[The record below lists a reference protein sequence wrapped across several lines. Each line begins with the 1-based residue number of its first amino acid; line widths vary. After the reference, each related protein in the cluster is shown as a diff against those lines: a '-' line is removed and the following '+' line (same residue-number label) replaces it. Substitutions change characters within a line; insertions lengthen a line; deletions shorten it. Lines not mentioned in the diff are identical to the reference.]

1 MKELLDLT
9 ARDLQEIAN
18 ALRSGRLLP
27 PFSPV
32 SLHRVI
38 TSAPPAA
45 VADQLRRLSEANFNA
60 EQIALTLDLLR
71 ADRARRPTVHEV
83 VQVVTTGPETDGN
96 DSRDTSVVVRD
107 LFASATRSVLVAG
120 YVVYQGQRVF
130 QTLAD
135 QMQIHPSL
143 NVTFFLDVQRP
154 QGDSSSSAELVRR
167 FSDRFIQTQW
177 PAERPVPIVYYDPRS
192 LDLNLA
198 ERSSLHAKCVVV
210 DENDVFVS
218 SANFT
223 EAAQRRNI
231 ELGLLLRSS
240 STADAITQFF
250 QSRLRANQFVRLF

>member
-18 ALRSGRLLP
+18 ALRSGRLQM
-27 PFSPV
+27 PFSLV

-38 TSAPPAA
+38 NSAPPAT
-45 VADQLRRLSEANFNA
+45 VADQLRRLSDANFTA

-71 ADRARRPTVHEV
+71 ADRSHRPTIDEM

-130 QTLAD
+130 QALAD
-135 QMQIHPSL
+135 QMQIHPGL
-143 NVTFFLDVQRP
+143 HVTMFLDIQRS
-154 QGDSSSSAELVRR
+154 QGDISPSAELVRR

-177 PAERPVPIVYYDPRS
+177 PAERPLPIVYFDPRS
-192 LDLNLA
+192 LDLNSA
-198 ERSSLHAKCVVV
+198 ERASLHAKCVVI
-210 DENDVFVS
+210 DEREVFVS

-231 ELGLLLRSS
+231 ELGLLLQSS
-240 STADAITQFF
+240 GTAAAIRDFF
-250 QSRLRANQFVRLF
+250 DSRLRSNQFQRLF